1 MAKMLKFPSFNT
13 DFHVVPSEQLFES
26 VITST
31 TKISCD
37 FKERIQVDSV
47 SQLLYDYFNTVC
59 SINFFSFGVLFK
71 CIPWQ
76 TLAKILFES
85 LVHCEYKNTKPNIE
99 IKQSKLMYSV
109 SNSLLRMMPWW
120 MNARTESVLFG
131 SFISLAFTHCDASF
145 RPPFFISPNDLL
157 LMSEKKSQKS
167 LFLMTSIMKSRVTTH
182 SSRRQ
187 QYWMVAKVD
196 CA

>member
-1 MAKMLKFPSFNT
+1 MGFWSTFTLQLAGTNVWKWPCPRWWKRCQKRRFQATYEVWSLRSAATTRMAKMLKFPSFNT

-37 FKERIQVDSV
+37 LKKRIQVDSV

-99 IKQSKLMYSV
+99 IKQSKLLYSV
-109 SNSLLRMMPWW
+109 SNFLLQKMPWW
-120 MNARTESVLFG
+120 MLGLNRCF
-131 SFISLAFTHCDASF
+131 LAW
-145 RPPFFISPNDLL
+145 P
-157 LMSEKKSQKS
+157 
-167 LFLMTSIMKSRVTTH
+167 
-182 SSRRQ
+182 
-187 QYWMVAKVD
+187 Y
-196 CA
+196 